1 MQARLEAERKRAEEA
16 KAAAVEADRK
26 AAKEA
31 AEKVAKEDS
40 ARAAAAAVVASAVA
54 IGRQTDASS
63 VVVNDGSRKFRP
75 DGVKEVLQAGMSVPK
90 SYAISRGQPSL
101 FHVSTVLFAMIHP
114 F

>member
-1 MQARLEAERKRAEEA
+1 MQARIEAERKRAEEA

-54 IGRQTDASS
+54 IGRQTGASS
-63 VVVNDGSRKFRP
+63 VVVNDGSSKFRP
-75 DGVKEVLQAGMSVPK
+75 DGVKEVLHAGMSVPK
-90 SYAISRGQPSL
+90 SYAISRGNPRSSMCQL
-101 FHVSTVLFAMIHP
+101 FYLL
-114 F
+114 